1 MDWKRDSS
9 EVRAIWPY
17 PIRENAV
24 KLDVEARLDGGTTS
38 SEDFHQTNWSPGTAA
53 GLVDAKAV
61 WDIYLLDVS
70 WAEVMVRCSFVVDD
84 PTGLKNGV
92 LPPGQDIPLLFSL
105 LLRCDSTRWRKALTC
120 PFGNGSGSVDFSLSR
135 ADIVGDV
142 ELQPLVVLA
151 ASPTAA
157 TAGWASRKVA
167 KVATGF
173 PVYLRPDEPPEGP
186 GRGIEV
192 KWQRFDDSIAN
203 ALYSLQ
209 IIDDQK
215 VRILLNN
222 RHPALQTVMDSR
234 SKVRNEK
241 TLLRDSLFSFIAGD
255 VWLHLADAASNSVP
269 EEGEELPKLY
279 DKILRI
285 LSRRLEM
292 DREDIKSLFGSDSD
306 TLERAKLHTRLQNYL
321 SVAEKAEDV
330 VLATPAKVAGGD

>member
-1 MDWKRDSS
+1 MNWKRDSS
-9 EVRAIWPY
+9 ELRAIWPY
-17 PIRENAV
+17 PVREKVV
-24 KLDVEARLDGGTTS
+24 KLYVEGRLDGGTTS
-38 SEDFHQTNWSPGTAA
+38 SEDFQKTNWAPGTAA
-53 GLVDAKAV
+53 DLVDAKAV

-70 WAEVMVRCSFVVDD
+70 WAELMIRCSFVVDD
-84 PTGLKNGV
+84 PAGLKNGV
-92 LPPGQDIPLLFSL
+92 LPPSQDIPLLFLL
-105 LLRCDSTRWRKALTC
+105 LLRCDSTRWRKAITC
-120 PFGNGSGSVDFSLSR
+120 SFGSGSGSVDFSLSR
-135 ADIVGDV
+135 TDIAGDL

-167 KVATGF
+167 KVATGY
-173 PVYLRPDEPPEGP
+173 PVYLRLDKPLEGP

-215 VRILLNN
+215 VRLLLNN
-222 RHPALQTVMDSR
+222 RHPTLQPVMDSR
-234 SKVRNEK
+234 SKVRNER

-269 EEGEELPKLY
+269 EEGEELPELY
-279 DKILRI
+279 DRILRT

-292 DREDIKSLFGSDSD
+292 DREGIESLFGSDSD
-306 TLERAKLHTRLQNYL
+306 TLERAKLHTQLQNYL
-321 SVAEKAEDV
+321 SVAEKTEDV
-330 VLATPAKVAGGD
+330 VLNTPAKVAGGD